1 MDKLTLTVSE
11 LADTLNISL
20 TSAYQLV
27 RRTNFPSVHLGARW
41 LVPVRALEDWLERQ
55 AKEFQVFS
63 GAVQKVLGGESFA
76 Y

>member
-1 MDKLTLTVSE
+1 MDKLTLTVPE

-27 RRTNFPSVHLGARW
+27 RRTDFPSVHLGTRW

-55 AKEFQVFS
+55 AKEKALCTPTDQSV
-63 GAVQKVLGGESFA
+63 VQRA
-76 Y
+76 